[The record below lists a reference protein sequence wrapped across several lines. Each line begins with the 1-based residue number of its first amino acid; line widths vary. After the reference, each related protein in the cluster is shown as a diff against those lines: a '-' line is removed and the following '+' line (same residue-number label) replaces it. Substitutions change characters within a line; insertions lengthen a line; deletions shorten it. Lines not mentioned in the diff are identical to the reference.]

1 MILTQ
6 AELTKRLKSG
16 DVAGAYL
23 FCGEE
28 AYLRRAFTVLLR
40 QKLLGDP
47 AFETFNHLLHEGAA
61 PDYGT
66 LLSDVQTPPFFEPN
80 KLVEWHGADLS
91 SLKES
96 DYEALGE
103 IVRATGAGSGV
114 TLLISVTPEGLDAGT
129 AKRPSAAF
137 KRLSELF
144 LAVNFEKSTD
154 AQLAGWLTR
163 HFTHEGVT
171 TEPGV
176 PRLLLERA
184 GRSMDVLANEVDK
197 LVAYARAHARD
208 TVTEDDVRYVSV
220 TTTEADAFGLTNA
233 LLDRDPAAAFRN
245 LADMRARRVEP
256 TLILGQISRLFAD
269 LTTIALLL
277 AEGLNPAA
285 IAGVLSMNAY
295 RTELYARAAAKRK
308 LPELRYALALC
319 TETDR
324 KAKTAFGVDVYGL
337 LERLIAELA
346 TAGQS

>member
-47 AFETFNHLLHEGAA
+47 AFETFNHLLHEGATI
-61 PDYGT
+61 DYGT

-144 LAVNFEKSTD
+144 LAVHFEKSTD
-154 AQLAGWLTR
+154 AQLAG
-163 HFTHEGVT
+163 
-171 TEPGV
+171 
-176 PRLLLERA
+176 
-184 GRSMDVLANEVDK
+184 
-197 LVAYARAHARD
+197 
-208 TVTEDDVRYVSV
+208 
-220 TTTEADAFGLTNA
+220 
-233 LLDRDPAAAFRN
+233 
-245 LADMRARRVEP
+245 
-256 TLILGQISRLFAD
+256 
-269 LTTIALLL
+269 
-277 AEGLNPAA
+277 
-285 IAGVLSMNAY
+285 
-295 RTELYARAAAKRK
+295 
-308 LPELRYALALC
+308 
-319 TETDR
+319 
-324 KAKTAFGVDVYGL
+324 
-337 LERLIAELA
+337 
-346 TAGQS
+346 